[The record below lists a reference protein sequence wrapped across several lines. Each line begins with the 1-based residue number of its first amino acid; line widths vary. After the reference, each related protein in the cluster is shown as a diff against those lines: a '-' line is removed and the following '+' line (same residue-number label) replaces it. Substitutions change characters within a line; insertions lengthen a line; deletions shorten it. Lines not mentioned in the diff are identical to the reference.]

1 MGLIAWFKALW
12 SKAGAFIK
20 KAWSLASP
28 FIKEVLSRAAQSF
41 FESSKDLLIA
51 AVKHVAEQGL
61 PSTEAKQKAFYD
73 YMAAAAK
80 DEWTSL
86 KDSEM
91 AYLRETALAIYKK
104 ATETESTSA

>member
-28 FIKEVLSRAAQSF
+28 FIKEVLSHAAQSF
-41 FESSKDLLIA
+41 LDSSKDLLIA
-51 AVKHVAEQGL
+51 AIKAVAEQGL
-61 PSTEAKQKAFYD
+61 PTTEAKQKAFYD

-80 DEWTSL
+80 EEWTSL
-86 KDSEM
+86 KDSET
-91 AYLRETALAIYKK
+91 AFLRETALAIYKK
-104 ATETESTSA
+104 ATEATTA

>member
-1 MGLIAWFKALW
+1 MGLIAWWKSLW
-12 SKAGAFIK
+12 NKVGAFVQ
-20 KAWSLASP
+20 KAWNLASP
-28 FIKEVLSRAAQSF
+28 FVKEVLSHAAQSF

-61 PSTEAKQKAFYD
+61 PTTEAKQKAFYD

-86 KDSEM
+86 KESER
-91 AYLRETALAIYKK
+91 AFLRETALAIYKK
-104 ATETESTSA
+104 ATDSTATSA